1 MLSPS
6 IVCLSGLISAASS
19 LNIALQGSIA
29 ISSDIPTSPSSP
41 LEMLPPSSQSLS
53 WPNISFPPARPPS
66 LAANMSALKALGLDT
81 NEPVYWGTTPSG
93 NAIGV
98 QCHIR
103 YGRRLDYQDCR
114 EANRYIL
121 RTDERYARFADRA
134 SRWPY
139 DIALPQRVM
148 GSMPSYRARSLVRS
162 LLARVGIDVA
172 DRSR

>member
-1 MLSPS
+1 
-6 IVCLSGLISAASS
+6 
-19 LNIALQGSIA
+19 
-29 ISSDIPTSPSSP
+29 
-41 LEMLPPSSQSLS
+41 
-53 WPNISFPPARPPS
+53 
-66 LAANMSALKALGLDT
+66 MSALKALGLDT